1 MAGMRRR
8 RKIPT
13 LLALLGLLLPWSR
26 VMAVSAHLS
35 IEDHEDSAADH
46 LADLEESFHG
56 HRHTEGR
63 PDHQHPWIGVDLVAQ
78 RAKVI
83 IEITAPAL
91 IHLGV
96 IPTASAG
103 VGAVVRGRTTLND
116 HGPPG
121 MTARKVILR
130 I

>member
-1 MAGMRRR
+1 MRRLR
-8 RKIPT
+8 EIPT
-13 LLALLGLLLPWSR
+13 LLALLGLLLPWGR

-35 IEDHEDSAADH
+35 IEDHADSAADH
-46 LADLEESFHG
+46 VADLEESFHG

-83 IEITAPAL
+83 RAIIAPAP
-91 IHLGV
+91 IHLAA
-96 IPTASAG
+96 IPTAAAG
-103 VGAVVRGRTTLND
+103 VGAVVRGRTTTLND

-121 MTARKVILR
+121 VTSRKAILR
-130 I
+130 V